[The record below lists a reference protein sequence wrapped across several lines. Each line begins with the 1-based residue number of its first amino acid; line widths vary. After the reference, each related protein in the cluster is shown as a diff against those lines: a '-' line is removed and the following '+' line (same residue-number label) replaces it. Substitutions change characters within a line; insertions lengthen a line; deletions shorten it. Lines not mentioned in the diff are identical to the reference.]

1 MRGLKHLIFPVI
13 FLFVLGMVGCVSSE
27 RIVLDPESRDFYDTA
42 QFIMKK
48 EEKKIF
54 KHLPDQESREEFINE
69 FWAKRDPD
77 PDTEENEFKQ
87 EFFKRVEYA
96 NQRFKEGIPGWKTD
110 RGRIYIIFGPPD
122 KIERNPVILGSNI
135 KGLLLWVYF
144 RYDFAIEFVDKR
156 GNGTYNFDPYTGV
169 HGDFFAAL
177 EEVKLEQIFRTEGDL
192 EQKSVNFEVAFDS
205 KKNEIVVSIPVYS
218 LIFKAEDGLLKAD
231 FEFEFFIYEKEG
243 KGKNKFSRDAHFE
256 KKEDEVLQLN
266 NIIFTF
272 PFDLKPGEYYFDVAI
287 FSKEIVK
294 TRKIFEITVRKYDG

>member
-27 RIVLDPESRDFYDTA
+27 KIVLDPESRDFYDTA

-48 EEKKIF
+48 EEKEIF
-54 KHLPDQESREEFINE
+54 KHLPDKESREEFIKE

-110 RGRIYIIFGPPD
+110 RGRIYIIFGLPD
-122 KIERNPVILGSNI
+122 KIERNPFILDSNI
-135 KGLLLWVYF
+135 KGLLLWIYY

-156 GNGTYNFDPYTGV
+156 GNGTYTFDPYTGV

-177 EEVKLEQIFRTEGDL
+177 EEVKQEQIFRTEGDL

-205 KKNEIVVSIPVYS
+205 KKNEIVVSIPVDS
-218 LIFKAEDGLLKAD
+218 LIFKAEGGLLKAD

-243 KGKNKFSRDAHFE
+243 EGKNKFSRDAHFE
-256 KKEDEVLQLN
+256 KKEDEVLRLN

-294 TRKIFEITVRKYDG
+294 SRKIFEIIVRKYDV